1 MARNLYKSAMA
12 SSLGAGK
19 LRASMYDFSSYDA
32 QKEIEGMDLAY
43 ESEKLDTRVSL
54 LADTLSLASTVAGRY
69 GDISDDISTIE
80 SEYGKMEQP
89 EGMLERLYQST
100 KIGFGIGEYKFG
112 DKVVA
117 AKDFAATSAGIT
129 QQNMFQEAM
138 SNLLPKVDRPTM
150 KVSSEGLGDYEF
162 EDFDKEYEQDLYSV
176 PKVDPIDTDEE
187 IAQYM
192 KQRYRLDI

>member
-1 MARNLYKSAMA
+1 
-12 SSLGAGK
+12 
-19 LRASMYDFSSYDA
+19 
-32 QKEIEGMDLAY
+32 
-43 ESEKLDTRVSL
+43 
-54 LADTLSLASTVAGRY
+54 
-69 GDISDDISTIE
+69 
-80 SEYGKMEQP
+80 MEQP

-150 KVSSEGLGDYEF
+150 EVSSEGLGDYEF